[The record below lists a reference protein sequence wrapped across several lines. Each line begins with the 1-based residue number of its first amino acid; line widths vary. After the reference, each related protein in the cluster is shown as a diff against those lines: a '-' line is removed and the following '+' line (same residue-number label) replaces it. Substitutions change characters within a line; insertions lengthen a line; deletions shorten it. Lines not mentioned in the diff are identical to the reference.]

1 MVGAANYSRNTTI
14 TTTSPQRLHFLVPN
28 PKSRFQFQHNL
39 LYFQQIINMQIL
51 CLRYLLNRTTACVS
65 QALQACLQ
73 SDIEKVKGKI
83 GSE

>member
-1 MVGAANYSRNTTI
+1 
-14 TTTSPQRLHFLVPN
+14 
-28 PKSRFQFQHNL
+28 
-39 LYFQQIINMQIL
+39 MQIL